1 MILFGLSFRQVSE
14 NLHIDQNRA
23 TFTYSDGM
31 KEESHILDMVRAAQN
46 LSSTSWEL
54 HEKTETWVE
63 RYHFSIH
70 RGAIIRCLSFDRNL
84 RVLEIGAGAGA
95 ITRALGEKVSWVD
108 AIEGSVDRARICA
121 SRCRDLP
128 NVRVFAADINRIA
141 PEPTYDLV
149 FLIGVLEWS
158 IGFIEGSD
166 PVQKCLQ
173 IASAALKP
181 DGNLIVAIE
190 NQLGLKYFIG
200 SVEDHCGTPM
210 EGLHGYPNFH
220 QAETFSRVKLSRI
233 LKEAGFPKSRFLYPF
248 PDYKLAKVILT
259 DEAVSLCNE
268 SIAFWASRYPFDDYL
283 LPAIYKYANQALVT
297 CEVSKAG
304 LLGELGNSFL
314 VIASRQDPIAVQ
326 PNWLVWSE
334 RLTKN
339 VTLNSTTT
347 LENLDDRLVVRKEYP
362 NLSHQGSD
370 ALNRGF
376 KLNSFPDQ
384 PFLHGASVELEL
396 LRYAV
401 AGNAANFLQTLREWM
416 EFAKQEFA
424 LRNPNALAD
433 QAWDCIPRNLIR
445 SENGHLDVFDLE
457 FANERPF
464 GLEDLCTRGLLF
476 WFLDHSRWA
485 AKLNPNARTIRD
497 QIVWVVSTL
506 FPNCDAGL
514 TIEATIQRETEFQTW
529 INHLE
534 KEVEL
539 FAAID
544 TPILP
549 YESASS
555 LHAEV
560 IQLRDHNV
568 RLRVFADAVRKTLV
582 YRLYR
587 RIIRPLKGY

>member
-1 MILFGLSFRQVSE
+1 MEAFGLSFTPLTRNCFV
-14 NLHIDQNRA
+14 DQSGHTVN
-23 TFTYSDGM
+23 YSDGLA
-31 KEESHILDMVRAAQN
+31 EEKRLFDIVGSVED
-46 LSSTSWEL
+46 LSSTSWQL
-54 HEKTETWVE
+54 HNRAKSWVE
-63 RYHFSIH
+63 RYHLSIH

-95 ITRALGEKVSWVD
+95 ITRALGEKVSCVD

-128 NVRVFAADINRIA
+128 NVRVFAAEINGIA
-141 PEPTYDLV
+141 PDPAYDLV

-158 IGFIEGSD
+158 KGFIKGAN
-166 PVQKCLQ
+166 PFQHCLN
-173 IASAALKP
+173 IALRALKP
-181 DGNLIVAIE
+181 NGCLIVAIE
-190 NQLGLKYFIG
+190 NQIGLKYFLG
-200 SVEDHCGTPM
+200 AGEDHSGTPM
-210 EGLHGYPNFH
+210 EGLQGYPNFDK
-220 QAETFSRVKLSRI
+220 AETFSRLKLSRI

-268 SIAFWASRYPFDDYL
+268 SIAFWASRYPFDDDL
-283 LPAIYKYANQALVT
+283 LPAIYKYANHTLVT
-297 CEVSKAG
+297 CEVCKAG

-401 AGNAANFLQTLREWM
+401 AGNSPNFLQTLREWM

-445 SENGHLDVFDLE
+445 SENGNLDVFDLE

-464 GLEDLCTRGLLF
+464 GLEDLCTRGLLS

-549 YESASS
+549 YESVSN

-568 RLRVFADAVRKTLV
+568 RLQVFADAVRKTLV

-587 RIIRPLKGY
+587 RIIRPLKGC